1 VCVLA
6 WRLLRRDYIVDQPVC
21 SDVIVQEH
29 SRAFNYLACWKHHS
43 VERSSGFKKKT
54 RKNIAMMVTVTMEQY
69 HDLANEGDLA
79 LYSTYQRN
87 VISYSISSRC
97 LTLYLLF
104 LSPTSLN
111 HHGPQPFLP
120 TMKSGSV
127 TLLTS
132 I

>member
-1 VCVLA
+1 
-6 WRLLRRDYIVDQPVC
+6 
-21 SDVIVQEH
+21 
-29 SRAFNYLACWKHHS
+29 
-43 VERSSGFKKKT
+43 
-54 RKNIAMMVTVTMEQY
+54 MMVTVTMEQY

-87 VISYSISSRC
+87 VISYSMSSRC

-104 LSPTSLN
+104 LSPSTSLN

-120 TMKSGSV
+120 TMNSGSV